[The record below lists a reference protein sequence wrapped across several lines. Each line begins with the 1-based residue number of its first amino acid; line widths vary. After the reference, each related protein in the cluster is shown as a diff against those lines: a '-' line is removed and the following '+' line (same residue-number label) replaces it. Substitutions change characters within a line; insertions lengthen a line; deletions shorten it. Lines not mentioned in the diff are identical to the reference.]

1 MSTMDS
7 DTTDLIRKLCTR
19 AGMLMEDMSL
29 LAITAPA
36 DRPGA
41 LQEIVRTLLPGCD
54 DMHALI
60 AAAEI
65 LARGER

>member
-19 AGMLMEDMSL
+19 AGMLMEDISL
-29 LAITAPA
+29 LAITAPL

-41 LQEIVRTLLPGCD
+41 LQESIAAIAQGCD
-54 DMHALI
+54 DMRSLI
-60 AAAEI
+60 AAAEV
-65 LARGER
+65 LARNS